1 MDIRL
6 ALSGAGTRIPGH
18 VGVLQ
23 ACEDYGANIVELAG
37 TSAGSIC
44 GALYAAGM
52 KAAEMKQLA
61 FTMDWNPLIG
71 LSIESLLT
79 DEAMNDGSA
88 VLSFLQQHTG
98 GKKFSDLTI
107 DLKIIAMDLL
117 TENEI
122 VFSKNASPDVSLADA
137 ARASSSIPV
146 VFPPMQFSNALC
158 VDGGTGD
165 NVPASHLIIDSLPRF
180 EVYLKSEDAPLPPG
194 NYGFMTLLP
203 RVIDSML
210 SANETLRTVMDSQNG
225 VKIITVPTPYASS
238 LDKNMPLATRQRLF
252 DDGYLAMMNALTAS
266 AGS

>member
-23 ACEDYGANIVELAG
+23 ACEDLGVNIREIAG

-44 GALYAAGM
+44 GALYASGM

-71 LSIESLLT
+71 LSLESLLEH
-79 DEAMNDGSA
+79 EALNSGDN

-98 GKKFSDLTI
+98 GKRFSDIGI

-117 TENEI
+117 TEQEI
-122 VFSKNASPDVSLADA
+122 VFSRDASPSVTLADA

-165 NVPASHLIIDSLPRF
+165 NVPASHLTIDELPRF
-180 EVYLKSEDAPLPPG
+180 EVYLKSEDPPLTPG
-194 NYGFMTLLP
+194 DYGFLTVLP
-203 RVIDSML
+203 RIIDSML
-210 SANETLRTVMDSQNG
+210 SANESLRTVMDSEHG
-225 VKIITVPTPYASS
+225 VHIITVPTPYASS
-238 LDKNMPLATRQRLF
+238 LDKSMPLAIRQRLF
-252 DDGYLAMMNALTAS
+252 DDGYAAMKQALS
-266 AGS
+266 VVI